1 MLYFF
6 GFLICVLLRNIQD
19 FTNKLAKFKILL
31 DVENSQLAHKVQTE
45 LCPTDPGQG

>member
-31 DVENSQLAHKVQTE
+31 DVENSQLAYQVQTE
-45 LCPTDPGQG
+45 LCPTDSGQG